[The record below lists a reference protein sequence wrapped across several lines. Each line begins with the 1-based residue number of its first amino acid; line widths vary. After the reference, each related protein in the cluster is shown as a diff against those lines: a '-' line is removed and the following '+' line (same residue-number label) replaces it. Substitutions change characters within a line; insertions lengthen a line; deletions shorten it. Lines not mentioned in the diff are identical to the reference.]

1 MLQKQV
7 PQREFAKTVTAVMCT
22 RLIRKLC
29 EKCKVG
35 YQPTPELS
43 KKLGLP
49 EGKIETIYRSPKP
62 EEIEKPCEGC
72 GGLGFFGRTAI
83 FELLVVDDQIR
94 QILLKDPKL
103 ELVKKATRGA
113 GMRSFQEEG
122 VLMIAKGV
130 TSLAE
135 LQRVLKQ

>member
-1 MLQKQV
+1 
-7 PQREFAKTVTAVMCT
+7 VTAVLCV

-29 EKCKVG
+29 EECRVA
-35 YQPTPELS
+35 YEPTPDLA

-49 EGKIETIYRSPKP
+49 EGKVEALYRTPKP
-62 EEIEKPCEGC
+62 EEIEKPCKKC
-72 GGLGFFGRTAI
+72 AGLGYFGRTGL
-83 FELLVVDDQIR
+83 FELLEIDDTIR
-94 QILLKDPKL
+94 QLLIKEPKL
-103 ELVKKATRGA
+103 ELIRKAAKAA

-122 VLMIAKGV
+122 VLLIAKGV